1 MQIRSG
7 LHPLSS
13 AALCPRC
20 LSCHVACPRCVT
32 VLHAMTLSCHHR
44 GVAYDHLAS
53 SRSGRSDKPMS
64 DVISEGGRWWAGCGG
79 CVSQHEL
86 SVRGRREAVGCTAV
100 YMYLYT
106 YRGGRRNGNRNHY
119 EIRTFKIR
127 YADMIR
133 RACGDRSGIA
143 YSRIRVQSRACIM
156 ACIRAVDLDAARWSG
171 VRQGASPRDSTQ
183 NGQHIKTLSNVLES
197 VCACLRPLPA
207 PLGAGPLALT
217 TSPRGSKK
225 RSS

>member
-13 AALCPRC
+13 ATLCPRC

-32 VLHAMTLSCHHR
+32 VLHAMTLLCHHR

-64 DVISEGGRWWAGCGG
+64 DVISEGGRWWAAGGG

-86 SVRGRREAVGCTAV
+86 SVRGRREAGGCTAV
-100 YMYLYT
+100 YMYT
-106 YRGGRRNGNRNHY
+106 YRSGRKSKSDIITY
-119 EIRTFKIR
+119 PTSVSV
-127 YADMIR
+127 YAI
-133 RACGDRSGIA
+133 GP
-143 YSRIRVQSRACIM
+143 RVRG
-156 ACIRAVDLDAARWSG
+156 IRARRGGGLHGGLTRSG
-171 VRQGASPRDSTQ
+171 VRTRVKVARVGASACGRHDSTQ
-183 NGQHIKTLSNVLES
+183 NGQHIKTLSNVPES
-197 VCACLRPLPA
+197 VCSCLRPLPA